1 MTSFFFYGDKITQ
14 VNRLGLNHCV
24 RGCSISCISQV
35 WRHPNRL
42 ILAIHHPWKLHAN
55 THTSHLIGRYI
66 SPIPF
71 FPFGSELRRRD
82 RALLYRDGS
91 PFPPP
96 SFCSRFLIVDC
107 YGDCQELFFI
117 HLLSLSHSLVKNYVL
132 AWFSCQKRFYLL
144 YFLLSDLTWWWLDLA
159 IKEI

>member
-1 MTSFFFYGDKITQ
+1 MVTKLLKSTDWVSIIACEGAQFLAFPKSDVIPTGSFWQSTT
-14 VNRLGLNHCV
+14 N
-24 RGCSISCISQV
+24 
-35 WRHPNRL
+35 
-42 ILAIHHPWKLHAN
+42 PWKLHAY

-144 YFLLSDLTWWWLDLA
+144 YFWLSDLTWWWLDLA